1 MKKFTLTEEEKR
13 VAIEGAALA
22 RFALSKCWKCWG
34 CMRCEDVYFAGD
46 NNCPNYRP
54 DKENEDA

>member
-1 MKKFTLTEEEKR
+1 MNKYKLTEEEKR
-13 VAIEGAALA
+13 VAIEGVALA

-34 CMRCEDVYFAGD
+34 CMRCGDPCFAGD

-54 DKENEDA
+54 EKEEEHA